1 MEEFFAA
8 IRQGDPERVA
18 ALLAADPGLAEAR
31 NPEGATGVL
40 WAVYVRHPELVP
52 LVSGGRVLDLYEACA
67 TGGLERIREALAAD
81 PHAANSYSA
90 DGFTPLGLAIFFGH
104 REAARLL
111 LDAGANPRTPSRNAL
126 RVAPLHSAVAA
137 GDLEAVRMLIA
148 RGAEADPV
156 EFLGATPLHSAAM
169 SGRADIARVL
179 IEAGADPER
188 KTKDQKTALDLAEA
202 GGHAQVAEL
211 LRGWRRD

>member
-1 MEEFFAA
+1 MP
-8 IRQGDPERVA
+8 R
-18 ALLAADPGLAEAR
+18 
-31 NPEGATGVL
+31 
-40 WAVYVRHPELVP
+40 
-52 LVSGGRVLDLYEACA
+52 SGRGIPNAWRLCWR
-67 TGGLERIREALAAD
+67 RIPAWRRRETPKAPRECCGPCTCGIPSSCPWSAAAD